1 VTETVSGPT
10 DDRITIISTDGH
22 ATAPMADYRPYLDP
36 EFREDFDAF
45 LVDWEQHGT
54 HSYELPALRVR
65 LSPESVDDWEAKVL
79 ASGRAAGGTDPVERI
94 RTLDAE
100 GIAAEV
106 TFPDFGLPFELY
118 SPQLAAMLG
127 YPLPTLEQ
135 VDAAHRAYNRW
146 LVDFTSV
153 APHRFASMAIVRF
166 DDPERTIAELRR
178 VRESGLK
185 GIVLSKFS
193 PQEPL
198 YSARFDPIWD
208 AIEDLDLIVN
218 SHIAISSVSD
228 VPISMPNAPHPA
240 VAARLFGH
248 RLTFECRE
256 VLSHMIW
263 GGVFERHP
271 RLRMVLTEQGS
282 GWIIRYLADAD
293 YSYRGSFH
301 RADVRDYLK
310 SSPSEYFDRHV
321 RLGSSSF
328 SRAEVEARHAIGI
341 DRMMIGMDYPHH
353 EGTIQEGT
361 RNYLRATFGAVGVPV
376 DEARRMLG
384 ATAAEVFDFD
394 LPRLSA
400 ERSVTAAEI
409 LTPPTEDLYPLGDVK
424 KPLV

>member
-1 VTETVSGPT
+1 VSAPT
-10 DDRITIISTDGH
+10 ANDERITIISTDGH
-22 ATAPMADYRPYLDP
+22 ATAPMAEYRKYLDKA
-36 EFREDFDAF
+36 FREDFDAF
-45 LVDWEQHGT
+45 LVEWDQHGT

-65 LSPESVDDWEAKVL
+65 LSPDSVADWQAKVL
-79 ASGRAAGGTDPVERI
+79 DAGRAKGGTDGAARLEI
-94 RTLDAE
+94 MDQE

-118 SPQLAAMLG
+118 SPQMAAMLG
-127 YPLPTLEQ
+127 HPMPTPDQ
-135 VDAAHRAYNRW
+135 QDGAHRAYNRW
-146 LVDFTSV
+146 LIDFASV

-166 DDPERTIAELRR
+166 NDVEAAIRELTW
-178 VRESGLK
+178 VREAGLK

-198 YSARFDPIWD
+198 YSARFDPVWD
-208 AIEDLDLIVN
+208 AIEDLGLIVQ

-240 VAARLFGH
+240 VAGRMFGGRLM
-248 RLTFECRE
+248 FECHE

-282 GWIIRYLADAD
+282 AWTIGYLADAD
-293 YSYRGSFH
+293 YSYRGSYA

-310 SSPSEYFDRHV
+310 SSPSEYFARHCH
-321 RLGSSSF
+321 LGSSSF
-328 SRAEVEARHAIGI
+328 SRAEVAARHTIGL

-353 EGTIQEGT
+353 ESTLQEGT
-361 RNYLRATFGAVGVPV
+361 LNYLRATFGVVGVPF
-376 DEARRMLG
+376 DEAKQMLG
-384 ATAAEVFDFD
+384 STAAEVFGFD
-394 LPRLSA
+394 LARLAS
-400 ERSVTAAEI
+400 EVSVTAAEV
-409 LTPPTEDLYPLGDVK
+409 LTPPSEELYPLGDVH